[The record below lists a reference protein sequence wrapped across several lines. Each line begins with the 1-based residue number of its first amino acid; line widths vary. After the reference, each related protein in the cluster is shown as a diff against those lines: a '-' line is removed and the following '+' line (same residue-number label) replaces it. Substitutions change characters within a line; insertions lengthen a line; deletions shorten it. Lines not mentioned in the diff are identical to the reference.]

1 MVQESTQ
8 WFLFYPQKLIYWNI
22 YSRPSFLFCVHIPE
36 QPNRYFAT
44 RQTGI
49 REERQLSRLG
59 AAPDKR
65 RHADG
70 WTEGGGG
77 VSDTPGER
85 TFTCLIINAASLSAI
100 VVHASR
106 DTHTKRSTWVHLGR
120 IKAFNNG
127 EGRLGSD
134 AISLDTTLALPHQF
148 VHGLPHNTV
157 IMLSVHLSGVIKRFV
172 DVRGL

>member
-1 MVQESTQ
+1 MKKKKSNLVSCIAVVCGSRIHTEILVLSSKVDILEH
-8 WFLFYPQKLIYWNI
+8 LFTTLLFILCS
-22 YSRPSFLFCVHIPE
+22 YSR

-70 WTEGGGG
+70 WTEVGGG

-85 TFTCLIINAASLSAI
+85 TFTCLIINAASSSAI
-100 VVHASR
+100 VVHATAETR
-106 DTHTKRSTWVHLGR
+106 IQRGARGCTWDG
-120 IKAFNNG
+120 
-127 EGRLGSD
+127 
-134 AISLDTTLALPHQF
+134 
-148 VHGLPHNTV
+148 
-157 IMLSVHLSGVIKRFV
+157 
-172 DVRGL
+172 